1 MHRAQLHQRNCCPH
15 PSPVRGGAPT
25 VLDDPEYHADVKR
38 GVVVVAHAV
47 GTDGSLSLSLRT
59 PNAAAGL
66 GVGGVCV

>member
-1 MHRAQLHQRNCCPH
+1 MNELDIKGWAQAGFLAD
-15 PSPVRGGAPT
+15 GTPT
-25 VLDDPEYHADVKR
+25 VLDDREYHADVKR